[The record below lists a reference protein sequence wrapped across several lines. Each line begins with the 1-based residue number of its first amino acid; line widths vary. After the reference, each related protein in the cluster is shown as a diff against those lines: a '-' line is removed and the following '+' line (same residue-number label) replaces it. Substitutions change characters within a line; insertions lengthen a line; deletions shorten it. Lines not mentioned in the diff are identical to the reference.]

1 LTRQVRVHPAAAEEA
16 EAAVA
21 WYEHEREGLG
31 RALKDD
37 FDNAAARLAS
47 GSEDGMPVRGR
58 AAASGARRLILA
70 RFHYDIVF
78 LLDGADV
85 TIVAYAHHARRP
97 GYWRDR
103 WPA

>member
-1 LTRQVRVHPAAAEEA
+1 MTRQVRVHPAAAEEA

-31 RALKDD
+31 RTLKGDLD
-37 FDNAAARLAS
+37 AAAARLAS
-47 GSEDGMPVRGR
+47 GLEDGMPARGQ

-70 RFHYDIVF
+70 RFHYDVVF

-85 TIVAYAHHARRP
+85 TIIAYAHHARRP

-103 WPA
+103 LPT